1 MCHGTQDWAVKEVG
15 VMKPHTRAA
24 EVEPA
29 RKKHDFW
36 AAKFKFLCSYGSLQ
50 IQFPI
55 YRWHTTLS
63 SLFSVSQMS
72 CFLFNIFMFLFWT
85 W

>member
-1 MCHGTQDWAVKEVG
+1 MKEVG

-55 YRWHTTLS
+55 YS
-63 SLFSVSQMS
+63 
-72 CFLFNIFMFLFWT
+72 
-85 W
+85 